1 MAVLMSSFKAL
12 PLAARRRKLRPH
24 LAPVA
29 DERGFTYLGLLFALA
44 LLGLALGAAGTVW
57 SVVRQ
62 RDREQQLLW
71 TGGEIRRAI
80 GHYYQGGPGGL
91 RVYPRSLQELTDD
104 HRGPVVVRHLRRAY
118 RDPMTDSDD
127 WELIRGS
134 DGGLIGVASKAK
146 GKPMKRQ
153 GFAET
158 DRAFADAD
166 CYCDWR
172 FVYLPQLQQRMGK
185 APATPLRP
193 PVLDLG
199 RREVESDSGGSRS
212 RR

>member
-1 MAVLMSSFKAL
+1 MSSFKAL
-12 PLAARRRKLRPH
+12 PLAGRRRKSPPH
-24 LAPVA
+24 PAPVA

-104 HRGPVVVRHLRRAY
+104 HRGPAVVRHLRRAY

-146 GKPMKRQ
+146 GKPMKQQ
-153 GFAET
+153 GFAEA
-158 DRAFADAD
+158 DRAFQGAE
-166 CYCDWR
+166 CYCEWR
-172 FVYLPQLQQRMGK
+172 FVFQSPLQQGAGK
-185 APATPLRP
+185 AAVMPAKP
-193 PVLDLG
+193 PVLELG
-199 RREVESDSGGSRS
+199 RREVESGSSGSRS

>member
-1 MAVLMSSFKAL
+1 V
-12 PLAARRRKLRPH
+12 RT
-24 LAPVA
+24 
-29 DERGFTYLGLLFALA
+29 EGGFTYLGLLFALA

-80 GHYYQGGPGGL
+80 GHYYQGRPGGL
-91 RVYPRSLQELTDD
+91 RVYPRSLQDLTDD
-104 HRGPVVVRHLRRAY
+104 HRGPVVVRHLRRVY
-118 RDPMTDSDD
+118 RDPMTDSED

-146 GKPMKRQ
+146 GQPMKQQ
-153 GFAET
+153 GFAEA

-166 CYCDWR
+166 CYCEWR
-172 FVYLPQLQQRMGK
+172 FVFQLPLQQGARK
-185 APATPLRP
+185 ATATPTKP
-193 PVLDLG
+193 PVLEFG
-199 RREVESDSGGSRS
+199 RREVESSSSGSRS